1 MFRLIS
7 FFNLCT
13 SDKTE
18 IYDEKLSNLI
28 DFEYLNWI
36 NFIFDS
42 NRDLYGEFDFDYD
55 DQLKTQIKVQGK
67 KRTIDKRHFLKLIK
81 KFMKMKKLNWFI
93 TTNTIDGISY
103 RLTISVIIS
112 HTNDIN
118 ETISN
123 LQQN

>member
-1 MFRLIS
+1 
-7 FFNLCT
+7 
-13 SDKTE
+13 
-18 IYDEKLSNLI
+18 
-28 DFEYLNWI
+28 
-36 NFIFDS
+36 
-42 NRDLYGEFDFDYD
+42 
-55 DQLKTQIKVQGK
+55 
-67 KRTIDKRHFLKLIK
+67 
-81 KFMKMKKLNWFI
+81 MKKLNWFI